1 MLFVLTPVPLFKG
14 THFVFLL
21 EELEYLTFW
30 NHIKDFVKSV
40 L

>member
-1 MLFVLTPVPLFKG
+1 MQFVLTLVPLFKD
-14 THFVFLL
+14 THFVLLL

-30 NHIKDFVKSV
+30 DHIRDFVKGV